1 MPHWWRNELGRI
13 VVDISDE
20 SSVAVVTADWAS
32 VVIKEVDSAAARG
45 SVIEA
50 ANAAYVDLERITAKT
65 VVRIL
70 KNNFFFEMI
79 IN

>member
-1 MPHWWRNELGRI
+1 MPHWWRNELGRV

-20 SSVAVVTADWAS
+20 SFVAIRTGDVDA

-45 SVIEA
+45 GVSEA
-50 ANAAYVDLERITAKT
+50 ANAAYVNLERITAKT

-70 KNNFFFEMI
+70 KNNLFFLR
-79 IN
+79 